1 MSNSV
6 AKPNKAIKIVQV
18 ILLALIT
25 VGVCVSSINSMR
37 ANAWFFNAKNTLQGL
52 NSQADNTVIIELA
65 QSAIS
70 LASELD
76 PAHPHYHEVFA
87 HVKLLQLNPAN
98 TDEAIAHN
106 LRVLKQAEARLLES
120 VKYRQTWAETWIAL
134 AKVVS
139 YQEGPTDRVFEYIE
153 QAKRVGPYKI
163 DVHLGAIEIA
173 LMNWQQ
179 LPPKYKALYVN
190 ELKLAAK
197 HGHKFSRAFDIAKQV
212 EALPILCLS
221 LKFGAHFES
230 LRTSWMFK
238 KQCK

>member
-1 MSNSV
+1 MNNV
-6 AKPNKAIKIVQV
+6 TTKQRKVIKIVQV

-25 VGVCVSSINSMR
+25 VAVCISSINSMR

-52 NSQADNTVIIELA
+52 TSQSDNTLNIELA

-76 PAHPHYHEVFA
+76 PLHPHYHEVFA
-87 HVKLLQLNPAN
+87 HVKLLQLDRSN
-98 TDEAIAHN
+98 TDDALAHN
-106 LRVLKQAEARLLES
+106 LLVLKQAETRLLES
-120 VKYRQTWAETWIAL
+120 VKYRQTWAETWITL

-139 YQEGPTDRVFEYIE
+139 YQEGPNDRVFEYIE

-163 DVHLGAIEIA
+163 DVHLGVIEIA

-197 HGHKFSRAFDIAKQV
+197 HGRKFSRAFDIAKQLD
-212 EALPILCLS
+212 ALPILCLS
-221 LKFGAHFES
+221 LKLGAHFEPV
-230 LRTSWMFK
+230 RTSWMFK